1 MKFHFRPMPWLTAIT
16 AVMFAILISLG
27 VWQFKR
33 LQWKTALLAEVE
45 ASVTAPP
52 LTSLEDLERAIAAG
66 EPVDFR
72 RIILSGSAAAGE
84 APYAVYKTQNGG
96 IYWQIFRLYGTSPTI
111 YASKAAVLDSDKASN
126 TGVPSLPRVANLYDN
141 HRQIGYVRKNHP
153 MGRVESWV
161 KPKYNRDTNRWFKFN
176 QSGDWGNA
184 NTIITHYIEISNT
197 LPSPAEAN
205 IETVNRASLELAQA
219 LPIRRPSIRNN
230 HRDYML
236 TWFSFAGLLLIFYAL
251 IHRRAGRLTW

>member
-1 MKFHFRPMPWLTAIT
+1 MKLQLRPMPWLTVIT
-16 AVMFAILISLG
+16 AVMLAILISLG
-27 VWQFKR
+27 IWQYQR

-52 LTSLEDLERAIAAG
+52 LTSLTDLERAIAAG

-72 RIILSGSAAAGE
+72 RIIISGSAAAGE

-96 IYWQIFRLYGTSPTI
+96 IYWQIFRLYGASPTI
-111 YASKAAVLDSDKASN
+111 YASKAAVLDADKASN
-126 TGVPSLPRVANLYDN
+126 TSVPTPPRAANLYSL
-141 HRQIGYVRKNHP
+141 HRQIGYVRKDHP
-153 MGRVESWV
+153 MGRVEGWV
-161 KPKYNRDTNRWFKFN
+161 KPKYNRNTNRWFKFN
-176 QSGDWGNA
+176 QSRDWGNA
-184 NTIITHYIEISNT
+184 NTITTHYIEISNT
-197 LPSPAEAN
+197 LPSSAAMD
-205 IETVNRASLELAQA
+205 IKTVNAASLSLAKA

-236 TWFSFAGLLLIFYAL
+236 TWFSFAGLLLIFYGL